1 MKVSLCFSLL
11 LLLEG
16 IGLKPSFSADNNLS
30 LLSIGELRNKVL
42 PLDREIKAIIGAA
55 ACANDNE
62 CRVIGY
68 GAKPCGGPGG
78 YLSYSEKNT
87 NVTLLEQKVS
97 EFNALGRELNRR
109 TDIMSDCMVVPKP
122 RVSCIENRCVTK

>member
-1 MKVSLCFSLL
+1 MKTSLCFSLL
-11 LLLEG
+11 LLLEA
-16 IGLKPSFSADNNLS
+16 ICLKPSFSTENNLGR
-30 LLSIGELRNKVL
+30 LTIEELRNKVL

-55 ACANDNE
+55 VCANDNE

-78 YLSYSEKNT
+78 YLSYSVIST

-97 EFNALGRELNRR
+97 EFNALGRELNLR
-109 TDIMSDCMVVPKP
+109 TGIASDCAVVPKP
-122 RVSCIENRCVTK
+122 GVSCIENRCVTK